1 MIRADYPDTTSV
13 CAKDSMNLGEF
24 KRRVKLTKKDIE
36 ARKEHE
42 KFLKQMGVGRK
53 HSWRFTKPQA
63 EPKKPVI
70 QVEEHQLSNKI
81 GGSGGYKRSF
91 QEQRDRLEVSKQFDI
106 GPAYNKGPYQVLS
119 REDSK
124 DPSTGKRR

>member
-1 MIRADYPDTTSV
+1 MTMHLVRPYLSTTRYNI
-13 CAKDSMNLGEF
+13 K
-24 KRRVKLTKKDIE
+24 KPKLTPKDIE

-42 KFLKQMGVGRK
+42 KFLKKMGVGRK
-53 HSWRFTKPQA
+53 HSWRFTKPTP
-63 EPKKPVI
+63 ETPKPVEHI
-70 QVEEHQLSNKI
+70 EEAKLSNRI
-81 GGSGGYKRSF
+81 GGRGGYKRSF
-91 QEQRDRLEVSKQFDI
+91 EEQRDRLEVSKQFSI

>member
-1 MIRADYPDTTSV
+1 MTMHLVRPYLSTTRYNI
-13 CAKDSMNLGEF
+13 K
-24 KRRVKLTKKDIE
+24 KPKLTPKDIE

-42 KFLKQMGVGRK
+42 KFLKKMGVGRK
-53 HSWRFTKPQA
+53 HSWRFTKPTP
-63 EPKKPVI
+63 ETPKPVEHI
-70 QVEEHQLSNKI
+70 EEAKLSNRI
-81 GGSGGYKRSF
+81 GGRGGYKRSF
-91 QEQRDRLEVSKQFDI
+91 EEQRDRLEVSKQFDI

>member
-1 MIRADYPDTTSV
+1 MTMHLVRPYLSTTRYNI
-13 CAKDSMNLGEF
+13 K
-24 KRRVKLTKKDIE
+24 KPKLTPKDIE

-42 KFLKQMGVGRK
+42 KFLKKMGVGRK
-53 HSWRFTKPQA
+53 HSWRFTKPTPEA
-63 EPKKPVI
+63 HKPVERI
-70 QVEEHQLSNKI
+70 EEYKLSNKI
-81 GGSGGYKRSF
+81 GGRGGYKRSF
-91 QEQRDRLEVSKQFDI
+91 EEQRDRLEVSKQFDI

>member
-1 MIRADYPDTTSV
+1 MTMHLVRPWLSTTRYNI
-13 CAKDSMNLGEF
+13 K
-24 KRRVKLTKKDIE
+24 KPKLTKKDIE

-42 KFLKQMGVGRK
+42 KFLKQRGVGRK
-53 HSWRFTKPQA
+53 HSWRFTKPA
-63 EPKKPVI
+63 PEPIKPVI
-70 QVEEHQLSNKI
+70 QVDDVKLSNKI
-81 GGSGGYKRSF
+81 GGGGGFKRSF
-91 QEQRDRLEVSKQFDI
+91 QEEQDRLEVSKQFDI

>member
-1 MIRADYPDTTSV
+1 MTMHLVRPWLSTTRYNI
-13 CAKDSMNLGEF
+13 K
-24 KRRVKLTKKDIE
+24 KPKLTKKDIE

-91 QEQRDRLEVSKQFDI
+91 EEQRDRLEVSKQFDI

>member
-1 MIRADYPDTTSV
+1 MTMHLVRPYLSTTRYNIRKP
-13 CAKDSMNLGEF
+13 
-24 KRRVKLTKKDIE
+24 KLTAKDIE

-42 KFLKQMGVGRK
+42 KFLKKMGVGRK
-53 HSWRFTKPQA
+53 HSWRFTKPA
-63 EPKKPVI
+63 TEPTKPVEYI
-70 QVEEHQLSNKI
+70 EEHKLSNRI
-81 GGSGGYKRSF
+81 GGGGGYKRSF
-91 QEQRDRLEVSKQFDI
+91 EEQRDRLEVSKQFDI

>member
-1 MIRADYPDTTSV
+1 MTMHLVRPYLSTTRYNIRKP
-13 CAKDSMNLGEF
+13 
-24 KRRVKLTKKDIE
+24 KLTAKDIE

-42 KFLKQMGVGRK
+42 KFLKKMGVGRK
-53 HSWRFTKPQA
+53 HSWRFTKPAA
-63 EPKKPVI
+63 EPTKPVEHI
-70 QVEEHQLSNKI
+70 EEHKLSNRI
-81 GGSGGYKRSF
+81 GGGGGYKRSF
-91 QEQRDRLEVSKQFDI
+91 EEQRDRLEVSKQFDI

>member
-1 MIRADYPDTTSV
+1 MTMHLVRPYLSTSRYNI
-13 CAKDSMNLGEF
+13 K
-24 KRRVKLTKKDIE
+24 KPKLTPKDIE

-42 KFLKQMGVGRK
+42 KFLKKMGVGRK
-53 HSWRFTKPQA
+53 HSWRFTKPTPEA
-63 EPKKPVI
+63 HKPVEHI
-70 QVEEHQLSNKI
+70 EEHKLSNRI
-81 GGSGGYKRSF
+81 GGRGGYKRSF
-91 QEQRDRLEVSKQFDI
+91 EEQRDRLEVSKQFSI

>member
-1 MIRADYPDTTSV
+1 MTMHLVRPYLSTTRYNI
-13 CAKDSMNLGEF
+13 KQP
-24 KRRVKLTKKDIE
+24 KLTPKDIE

-42 KFLKQMGVGRK
+42 KFLKKMGVGRK
-53 HSWRFTKPQA
+53 HSWRFTKPTP
-63 EPKKPVI
+63 EPHKPVEHI
-70 QVEEHQLSNKI
+70 EEHKLSNRI
-81 GGSGGYKRSF
+81 GGRGGYKRSF
-91 QEQRDRLEVSKQFDI
+91 EEQRDRLEVSKQFDI